1 MEGSQ
6 KFWWTNGMK
15 NLDVE
20 LDVAGTRGHF
30 RKGQDV
36 LRWQS
41 YGSCTPAWPLADFS
55 HQL

>member
-1 MEGSQ
+1 VEGSQ
-6 KFWWTNGMK
+6 KVWWTNGMK

-36 LRWQS
+36 LGWQS